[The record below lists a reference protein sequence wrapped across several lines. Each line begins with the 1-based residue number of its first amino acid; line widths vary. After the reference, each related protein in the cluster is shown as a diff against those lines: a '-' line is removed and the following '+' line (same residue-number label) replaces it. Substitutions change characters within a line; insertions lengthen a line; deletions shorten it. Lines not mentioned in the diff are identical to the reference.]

1 MGGPSRSSDREAP
14 SLSERRRYDS
24 PVRRQQ
30 TAQTRDRILEA
41 GSALVH
47 GFPSWDWRS
56 LTYRAVAAQAGV
68 SERTVYRHFATEQ
81 ELHRAVMRR
90 LEEEA
95 GISYEGLRLEDLVQV
110 TARILESTRSFAA
123 APPRMGPPF
132 DEEDR
137 RRRDALLAA
146 VSTVSSGWPQR
157 ERVMAA
163 AVLDVIWAIPSYER
177 LVTSWALSSPDATQ
191 AVTGLMRLVVQ
202 AVQEGQRPWAER
214 PGPSKERLSGE
225 RPGNRSPA
233 PRPTRSGR

>member
-1 MGGPSRSSDREAP
+1 MGGPSRSDDREIRP
-14 SLSERRRYDS
+14 LSKRRYDS

-30 TAQTRDRILEA
+30 TAQTRDRILAA

-47 GFPSWDWRS
+47 GFPSWDWRG
-56 LTYRAVAAQAGV
+56 LTFKAVAARAGV

-95 GISYEGLRLEDLVQV
+95 GITYEGLRLEDLADV
-110 TARILESTRSFAA
+110 TARILESTRSFAV
-123 APPRMGPPF
+123 APPPVAPPF

-146 VSTVSSGWPQR
+146 VSTVSSDWPER

-163 AVLDVIWAIPSYER
+163 AMLDVVWAIPSYER
-177 LVTSWALSSPDATQ
+177 LVTSWPLSPPDATQ
-191 AVTGLMRLVVQ
+191 AVTGLMGLVVQ
-202 AVQEGQRPWAER
+202 AVQAGERPWAGAPTR
-214 PGPSKERLSGE
+214 KSK
-225 RPGNRSPA
+225 PPA
-233 PRPTRSGR
+233 PEHLATRPSARRPAGPGR